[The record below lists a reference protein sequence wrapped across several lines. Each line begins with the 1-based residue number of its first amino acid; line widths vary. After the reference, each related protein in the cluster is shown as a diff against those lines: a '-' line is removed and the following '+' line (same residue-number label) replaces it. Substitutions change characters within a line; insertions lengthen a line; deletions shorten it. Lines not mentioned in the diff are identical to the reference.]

1 MWVVLFS
8 FAVAVATL
16 APNSLSAD
24 HAIGV
29 SPTSLPLTLDD
40 HYLTEEVRS
49 AFQRPDDIPY
59 PTDNPYRHDVAVLG
73 KMLFFDPRLSG
84 SQNISCSTCHN
95 PSFGWATPVHP
106 VPNETNEVRR
116 HAPSIVNAAWITPL
130 FWDGRAPTLE
140 EQAVG
145 PIEDPNEMASNFDT
159 IIRRL
164 HKVRNY
170 REWFDASFP
179 DEGISEATIVAALAT
194 YQRTIVSGI
203 SPFDQWLAGD
213 PQAIS
218 EQAKRGFA
226 LFRGRAKCIEC
237 HEGWLFT
244 NNGMHDIGLSGV
256 DRGQGELPG
265 QPPEAEFRFKTPGLR
280 NIAMRAPYMHN
291 GSIPDL
297 RGVILH
303 YANGGSIWINR
314 RTEIE
319 PFEISE
325 SEVNEI
331 VAFLNTLT
339 ATNSVSQAPI
349 LPSN

>member
-1 MWVVLFS
+1 MWVVLFT
-8 FAVAVATL
+8 FAVAVISS
-16 APNSLSAD
+16 APNSLFAD
-24 HAIGV
+24 HATGV
-29 SPTSLPLTLDD
+29 RSPDWPHTHADP
-40 HYLTEEVRS
+40 YLTEDVRR
-49 AFQRPDDIPY
+49 AFQRPDDIPF
-59 PTDNPYRHDVAVLG
+59 PTENPYRHDVAVLG

-106 VPNETNEVRR
+106 VPNELNEIRR
-116 HAPSIVNAAWITPL
+116 HAPSIVNAAWIQPL

-140 EQAVG
+140 EQAIG
-145 PIEDPNEMASNFDT
+145 PIEDPNEMASDFNT

-164 HKVRNY
+164 HKVRKY
-170 REWFDASFP
+170 REWFESAFP
-179 DEGISEATIVAALAT
+179 GEGISKDTIVAALAT

-203 SPFDQWLAGD
+203 SSFDRWLAGD
-213 PQAIS
+213 PHAIS
-218 EQAKRGFA
+218 EEAKRGFA
-226 LFRGRAKCIEC
+226 LFRGRGQCMEC

-244 NNGMHDIGLSGV
+244 NNGMHDIGLSGL
-256 DRGQGELPG
+256 DRGQGNLPN
-265 QPPEAEFRFKTPGLR
+265 QPPEAAFRFKTPGLR
-280 NIAMRAPYMHN
+280 NIAMRAPYMHD

-314 RTEIE
+314 RTDIE